1 MGKLPDVDTRTL
13 TVDSVTGPPAA
24 GDASLRTAA
33 GGDIVSRMPTSE
45 VRRPP
50 RAEALPERRRHRTRS
65 EDLRRAARDQ
75 SPDSS
80 ARSDAPSPR
89 PGSPARTLSGVQI
102 LVVDDDHDILEFFAA
117 ALASCGGDVTATD
130 NASDGLALA
139 IRTRPHVIVSDIAMI
154 GEDGYWLIGRLR
166 QLPAEMLPRVPVIA
180 ATAYG
185 REHSRSRVLAAGFTE
200 HLQKPVDPEELCQI
214 VAKVAGR

>member
-1 MGKLPDVDTRTL
+1 
-13 TVDSVTGPPAA
+13 
-24 GDASLRTAA
+24 
-33 GGDIVSRMPTSE
+33 MPTIE
-45 VRRPP
+45 ARRPA
-50 RAEALPERRRHRTRS
+50 RAEALPERRRHRVRS
-65 EDLRRAARDQ
+65 ENPQREPHVQAPH
-75 SPDSS
+75 SPEHS
-80 ARSDAPSPR
+80 ASPAQR
-89 PGSPARTLSGVQI
+89 PGSLPRILTGLQI
-102 LVVDDDHDILEFFAA
+102 LVVDDDPDILDLFAA
-117 ALASCGGDVTATD
+117 ALTACGGDVTATD

-166 QLPAEMLPRVPVIA
+166 QLPPELLPMVPVIA

-214 VAKVAGR
+214 VAKVSGR